1 MSESVDQN
9 LLECIE
15 MRLDV
20 FNMNMMPDLRWQNAY
35 RVVVLDK
42 RHCTV
47 RTKDN
52 TITSRRLFEE
62 VEGRLS

>member
-1 MSESVDQN
+1 MSP
-9 LLECIE
+9 
-15 MRLDV
+15 
-20 FNMNMMPDLRWQNAY
+20 MNIMPDLGWQTAY